1 MHACTVFSF
10 AHAPIRPCPTA
21 ILLLLAEPCM
31 HACMGIFVCCSNA
44 QAYPSLA
51 SSSSTVTY
59 GFFLKKVGYI
69 WRERERERMSTSQL
83 SEAFFSI
90 SFWPMHTHGSLPI
103 QFTLVAVTLYFTN
116 PIPNF
121 AHRVTHA
128 PIRSISTGFPF
139 LIYASHLQIPNY
151 HARFTVV
158 SSYVAIDQ
166 VKSK

>member
-1 MHACTVFSF
+1 MHAQFS
-10 AHAPIRPCPTA
+10 ALPMRPSGHAQRQYCYYLQSHA
-21 ILLLLAEPCM
+21 CM

-59 GFFLKKVGYI
+59 GFLKKVGYI